1 MWPGCEPA
9 GKGGDV
15 VSAVDREGGVS
26 SGSDASA
33 VLDAVASWS
42 PWLPFGEAIVQAPR
56 SPGVYVAREGAN
68 GPVIYVGMAG
78 ERRGAGLRGR
88 LGVYRS
94 GKALASG
101 LGEAV
106 FDRALADPVWLAERL
121 DEVNAGRSSRAKLWG
136 QAAFARA
143 DLHVRWSVTADR
155 QAAVELERDCLDA
168 MADHDLWNR
177 LR

>member
-1 MWPGCEPA
+1 MQN
-9 GKGGDV
+9 
-15 VSAVDREGGVS
+15 
-26 SGSDASA
+26 GSDASA

-42 PWLPFGEAIVQAPR
+42 SWRPFADAIVEAPR
-56 SPGVYVAREGAN
+56 SPGVYVAREGAD

-88 LGVYRS
+88 LGVYSS

-101 LGEAV
+101 LGEAA

-121 DEVNAGRSSRAKLWG
+121 DEVKAGKPSRAKAWG

-155 QAAVELERDCLDA
+155 QTALTLERQCLDA
-168 MADHDLWNR
+168 LADHDLWNR
-177 LR
+177 QR

>member
-1 MWPGCEPA
+1 
-9 GKGGDV
+9 
-15 VSAVDREGGVS
+15 
-26 SGSDASA
+26 
-33 VLDAVASWS
+33 
-42 PWLPFGEAIVQAPR
+42 
-56 SPGVYVAREGAN
+56 VYVAREGTD

-106 FDRALADPVWLAERL
+106 FDRALADPTWLAERL
-121 DEVNAGRSSRAKLWG
+121 DEVSAGRPSRAKAWG
-136 QAAFARA
+136 QAAFVRA
-143 DLHVRWSVTADR
+143 DLHVRWAVTTDR
-155 QAAVELERDCLDA
+155 REAIALERRCLDA
-168 MADHDLWNR
+168 LAGHDLWNR

>member
-1 MWPGCEPA
+1 MH
-9 GKGGDV
+9 DV
-15 VSAVDREGGVS
+15 
-26 SGSDASA
+26 SDASA

-42 PWLPFGEAIVQAPR
+42 PWLPFDEAIAAAPR
-56 SPGVYVAREGAN
+56 SPGVYVAREGAD
-68 GPVIYVGMAG
+68 GAEIYVGMAG

-106 FDRALADPVWLAERL
+106 FDRALADPVWLTERL
-121 DEVNAGRSSRAKLWG
+121 SEVNAGHPSRAKAWG
-136 QAAFARA
+136 QAAFVRA
-143 DLHVRWSVTADR
+143 DLHVRWAVTADR
-155 QAAVELERDCLDA
+155 QAAISLERKCLDA
-168 MADHDLWNR
+168 LADHDLWNR

>member
-1 MWPGCEPA
+1 VQE
-9 GKGGDV
+9 
-15 VSAVDREGGVS
+15 
-26 SGSDASA
+26 GSDAST

-42 PWLPFGEAIVQAPR
+42 PWFPFAEAIVAAPR
-56 SPGVYVAREGAN
+56 SPGVYVAREGAD

-88 LGVYRS
+88 LDVYRS
-94 GKALASG
+94 GKALTSG

-106 FDRALADPVWLAERL
+106 FDRALADPTWLAERL
-121 DEVNAGRSSRAKLWG
+121 DEAKAGKPSRAKAWG

-155 QAAVELERDCLDA
+155 QAAINLERGCLDA
-168 MADHDLWNR
+168 LAGHGLWNR